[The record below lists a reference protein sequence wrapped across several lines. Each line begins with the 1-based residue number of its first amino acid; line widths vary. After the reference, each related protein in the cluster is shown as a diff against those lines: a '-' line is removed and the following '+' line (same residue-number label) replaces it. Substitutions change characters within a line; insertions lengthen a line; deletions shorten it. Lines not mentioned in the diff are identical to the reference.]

1 MCLNPNQYAASGNC
15 FVFFVVVF
23 SPPSTAQEKK
33 KKTVI
38 SSGIMHLCE
47 TQTLSQKH

>member
-33 KKTVI
+33 KDGDFFWNNA
-38 SSGIMHLCE
+38 SL
-47 TQTLSQKH
+47 